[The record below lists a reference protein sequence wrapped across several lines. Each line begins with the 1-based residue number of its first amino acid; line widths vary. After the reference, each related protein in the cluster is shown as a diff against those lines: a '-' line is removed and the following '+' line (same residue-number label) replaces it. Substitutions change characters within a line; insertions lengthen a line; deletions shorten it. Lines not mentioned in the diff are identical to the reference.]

1 MTRNCHSTTSDQEQ
15 AKKKNALMERNSQ
28 MFWVDAKGPSNVTL
42 VSI

>member
-15 AKKKNALMERNSQ
+15 AKKKALMERNSQ

>member
-15 AKKKNALMERNSQ
+15 AKKNALMERNSQ